1 MRTLAAILLLTLAHA
16 AAVAETR
23 FVEVEVTLRTGQG
36 TGYSIV
42 RMVRS
47 GTPVEVLE
55 EDRGAGYTR
64 VRMPGGTEGWLLSR
78 YLTDTPIG
86 AEQLVTAQQRIDQLQ
101 RENRQLVEERDRYL
115 KEADSLAEELARL
128 KDLSANA
135 LALESANQQL
145 KSTVTR
151 QQEEVARLQAD
162 NERLA
167 SRTGRDWF
175 IAGASVLIIGIVL
188 GVVLPRIRWRR
199 RRSWSDL

>member
-1 MRTLAAILLLTLAHA
+1 MRAFAVLLLLTLLPS
-16 AAVAETR
+16 VTMAETR

-36 TGYSIV
+36 TGFSIV

-47 GTPVEVLE
+47 GTPVEILQQ
-55 EDRGAGYTR
+55 DPGSGYTR
-64 VRMPGGTEGWLLSR
+64 VRMPGGTEGWVLTR
-78 YLTDTPIG
+78 YLTDNPVG
-86 AEQLVTAQQRIDQLQ
+86 AEQLVTAQQRIDQMQ

-128 KDLSANA
+128 KDLSSNA
-135 LALESANQQL
+135 LALEDANQQL
-145 KSTVTR
+145 RTT
-151 QQEEVARLQAD
+151 VARHEETIGRLQKD

-167 SRTGRDWF
+167 SRTRRDWF
-175 IAGASVLIIGIVL
+175 VAGAGVLVIGIVL

>member
-1 MRTLAAILLLTLAHA
+1 MRAFAILLFLTLLPS
-16 AAVAETR
+16 VTMAETR

-36 TGYSIV
+36 TGFSIV

-47 GTPVEVLE
+47 GTPVEILQQ
-55 EDRGAGYTR
+55 DPGSGYTR
-64 VRMPGGTEGWLLSR
+64 VRMPGGTEGWVLTR
-78 YLTDTPIG
+78 YLTDNPVG
-86 AEQLVTAQQRIDQLQ
+86 AEQLVTAQQRIDQMQ

-128 KDLSANA
+128 KDLSSNA
-135 LALESANQQL
+135 LALEDANQQL
-145 KSTVTR
+145 RTT
-151 QQEEVARLQAD
+151 VARHEETIGRLQKD

-167 SRTGRDWF
+167 SRTRRDWF
-175 IAGASVLIIGIVL
+175 VAGAGVLVIGIVL

>member
-1 MRTLAAILLLTLAHA
+1 MRFFAALLFLTLVHSVS
-16 AAVAETR
+16 VADTR

-47 GTPVEVLE
+47 GTPVEVLQS
-55 EDRGAGYTR
+55 DPGSGYTR
-64 VRMPGGTEGWLLSR
+64 IRLPGGTEGWILSR
-78 YLTDTPIG
+78 YLTETPVG

-115 KEADSLAEELARL
+115 TEADSLGKELARL
-128 KDLSANA
+128 KDLSSNA
-135 LALESANQQL
+135 LALEETNQRL
-145 KSTVTR
+145 KTTVARQEETVSSL
-151 QQEEVARLQAD
+151 QQE
-162 NERLA
+162 NERLT
-167 SRTGRDWF
+167 SKTQRDWF
-175 IAGASVLIIGIVL
+175 IAGASVLIIGIIL

>member
-1 MRTLAAILLLTLAHA
+1 MRTLAAILLLTLAYTA
-16 AAVAETR
+16 ASAETR

-55 EDRGAGYTR
+55 EDRGAGYTK
-64 VRMPGGTEGWLLSR
+64 VRMPGGSEGWLLSR

-115 KEADSLAEELARL
+115 KEADSLAEGE
-128 KDLSANA
+128 K
-135 LALESANQQL
+135 
-145 KSTVTR
+145 K
-151 QQEEVARLQAD
+151 LQA
-162 NERLA
+162 
-167 SRTGRDWF
+167 
-175 IAGASVLIIGIVL
+175 
-188 GVVLPRIRWRR
+188 P
-199 RRSWSDL
+199 